1 MTPLVNRSGA
11 PEPTE
16 TNLLRLEDEVTKLT
30 NLRGR
35 LLLEVRKLYRLL
47 AVLKDR
53 KETAKDGLAV
63 FSAQELERIKAI
75 GAGTTAGGGDSR
87 QRSHRSGD
95 NSISPL
101 TSNSF
106 YGIINYD

>member
-1 MTPLVNRSGA
+1 MNQLMTPLVNRSGA

-53 KETAKDGLAV
+53 
-63 FSAQELERIKAI
+63 
-75 GAGTTAGGGDSR
+75 
-87 QRSHRSGD
+87 
-95 NSISPL
+95 
-101 TSNSF
+101 
-106 YGIINYD
+106 